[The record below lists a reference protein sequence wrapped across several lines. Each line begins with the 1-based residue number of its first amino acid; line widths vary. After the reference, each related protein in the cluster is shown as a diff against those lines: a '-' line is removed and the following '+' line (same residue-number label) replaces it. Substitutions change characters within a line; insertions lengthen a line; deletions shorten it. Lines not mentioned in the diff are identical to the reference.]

1 MIFLNAL
8 WKREYIYYIWLSMI
22 KYGVLMKMT
31 TTDFISEYP
40 NQRVSRGISQCIF
53 DIHIASV
60 LTTNVFRSL
69 YYHYVTT
76 ALWQIYIF
84 NFFKFIWFLQ
94 CNASKSVG
102 YHYVQLINT
111 LDVKLCVQV
120 WRLRYLNKRLFNP
133 CSQEI
138 MMFLILYLGSVY

>member
-1 MIFLNAL
+1 METWI
-8 WKREYIYYIWLSMI
+8 YILYKMRLSMI
-22 KYGVLMKMT
+22 KYGVSMKMT
-31 TTDFISEYP
+31 TTSLISEHP
-40 NQRVSRGISQCIF
+40 HQRVSRGISQCIF

-60 LTTNVFRSL
+60 LTTNVFRSI

-84 NFFKFIWFLQ
+84 SFFKFILFLQ
-94 CNASKSVG
+94 CNASKIVG

-120 WRLRYLNKRLFNP
+120 WRLRYLNKQLFNT
-133 CSQEI
+133 CSREI
-138 MMFLILYLGSVY
+138 MMFLILYLGSIY